1 MKTKTNSKS
10 LIITL
15 LLCLLFSLNAI
26 LIKPAQINAVAES
39 LKYEQTTNEEIPE
52 TVFKVNNYDESLIDE
67 QEKHESVKSSNN
79 NTNVEN
85 AVLDEEMIEYYILN
99 TIYNSIAYDLANQ
112 GLSVFEA
119 KTLNLD
125 NQLVYFGICFT
136 NNEIIQDNYISA
148 GFVYIVNSSSQI
160 LNDNLNLVAFNN
172 GEDDGYKYIITD
184 FNQDKSND
192 HFIIFDKYVKY
203 EWKNNL
209 TVQYSILENN
219 EVNYDKSLGLLY
231 SYDESKYVYDND
243 FTYTALEVS
252 MMFNEINFDELQ
264 KTIDEINAEQAKNG
278 YYVQEIT
285 ITYISNELIQ
295 EWERCSDKNT
305 FYGYDLDELNKTF
318 GSSTTLEF
326 TSDGGIKQAT
336 FIEEKKP
343 TNWLKA
349 GLMILGGCAAI
360 LIGAAI
366 APLTGGCSFA
376 ASLLCI
382 AKMTAVAVVTDLLVK
397 TAVTTITNV
406 ISGQG
411 FWDALDNSIKSTFT
425 VENIAQSFMTA
436 AIMSAVMVGSG
447 LVKACFIEGTPVL
460 TENGYKNIET
470 LSIGDKV
477 LSYSE
482 LTGAI
487 ALKEI
492 TETMVNTS
500 YDICTIALDSGETIT
515 STSLHP
521 WYVQG
526 KGWMPAYA
534 LTSSDEL
541 LTESGEQVRILGVN
555 RQILDEPI
563 NVYNIAVDEIESED
577 YHTYFVGSDS
587 ILVHNACSTKTSK
600 TDANKQPT
608 KAEIRNARQKAVRKA
623 WKNEV
628 NAVQNGT
635 SKYPWSDSQIDELLK
650 YGKVKGYDGCHLID
664 VSKSGGNLN
673 LIGNPDNIVFLER
686 SEHLFIHGGSWKNA
700 TDITKVKGLLPWI
713 GKQLAKIGL

>member
-1 MKTKTNSKS
+1 MKTKTNYKS

-39 LKYEQTTNEEIPE
+39 LKYGQTTNEEIPE

-67 QEKHESVKSSNN
+67 QEKHETVVATALITSEENKSVSDEDLLDYKIYRMVCA
-79 NTNVEN
+79 NVEYMLN
-85 AVLDEEMIEYYILN
+85 EMSFE
-99 TIYNSIAYDLANQ
+99 TFEAQAYDIINDCWYNGFVYTDYDLY
-112 GLSVFEA
+112 
-119 KTLNLD
+119 LD
-125 NQLVYFGICFT
+125 NNIV
-136 NNEIIQDNYISA
+136 A
-148 GFVYIVNSSSQI
+148 GFVAIDN
-160 LNDNLNLVAFNN
+160 NLNIDKSNNLIAFNN
-172 GEDDGYKYIITD
+172 DESDSNKYLITD
-184 FNQDKSND
+184 NNLELISD
-192 HFIIFDKYVKY
+192 HFIVDNKYVHY
-203 EWKNNL
+203 EWKNCFLVN
-209 TVQYSILENN
+209 YKYDENN
-219 EVNYDKSLGLLY
+219 AYNYDRSLGRLY

-305 FYGYDLDELNKTF
+305 FYGYDLDELNKAF

-349 GLMILGGCAAI
+349 GLMIFGGCAAI
-360 LIGAAI
+360 LIGAVI

-397 TAVTTITNV
+397 TAVITITNV

-460 TENGYKNIET
+460 TENGYRNIET

-500 YDICTIALDSGETIT
+500 NDICTIALDSGETIT

-534 LTSSDEL
+534 LTSDDEL

-577 YHTYFVGSDS
+577 YHTYFVGLDS
-587 ILVHNACSTKTSK
+587 VLVHNACSTKSTNQK
-600 TDANKQPT
+600 PTEKHHMLTNKN
-608 KAEIRNARQKAVRKA
+608 K
-623 WKNEV
+623 
-628 NAVQNGT
+628 
-635 SKYPWSDSQIDELLK
+635 KYTPEFKKIADK
-650 YGKVKGYDGCHLID
+650 YGLDLKDEWNIQKMAHRGRHATEYHDFMLKNLKEINRAAQ
-664 VSKSGGNLN
+664 GNTNVFLDLFNN
-673 LIGNPDNIVFLER
+673 LKQKIINNPDILYKAF
-686 SEHLFIHGGSWKNA
+686 WK
-700 TDITKVKGLLPWI
+700 
-713 GKQLAKIGL
+713 